1 MGTTRWTGAGL
12 LVLALVLLVGTT
24 FADPGT
30 EAGTADAFSSEVVA
44 VHDRVPLIVVAQAV
58 QVSTVVVAALTG
70 AGLFTLV
77 RRSSPGLGLV
87 GLLMLVL
94 SGLVAAL
101 QGMVGMGMVTA
112 AAEYAEGGLVSA
124 GSEYLLG
131 TVVVLSTLHWATWL
145 LGWTLLGAAVA
156 AFGYALSGGSDL
168 TPRWLGR
175 VALAA
180 GGLLVLTPLMALLWP
195 FFFVWALGFLT
206 LLVWLLAAGIVV
218 LARAPRVEAASSTA
232 GHPGGT

>member
-1 MGTTRWTGAGL
+1 MNTTRWTGSGL
-12 LVLALVLLVGTT
+12 LVLALLLLAGTT
-24 FADPGT
+24 FADPGA
-30 EAGTADAFSSEVVA
+30 EAETAGALASEVVA
-44 VHDRVPLIVVAQAV
+44 IHDRVPLIVAAQAA
-58 QVSTVVVAALTG
+58 QVATVVVAALTG

-94 SGLVAAL
+94 GGLAAAL

-145 LGWTLLGAAVA
+145 LGWPLLGVAVA
-156 AFGYALSGGSDL
+156 AFGYALPRAYGAV
-168 TPRWLGR
+168 PRWLGWIGS
-175 VALAA
+175 AA
-180 GGLLVLTPLMALLWP
+180 GGLLALAPLMALLWP
-195 FFFVWALGFLT
+195 FFFAWALGCLT
-206 LLVWLLAAGIVV
+206 LLVWLVAAGVV
-218 LARAPRVEAASSTA
+218 LLARASRVEAASPSA
-232 GHPGGT
+232 GAATGI